1 MGRFWSEFKK
11 SWNDQMIQYGFKP
24 PADTGTGDG
33 NADPD
38 VVWQPIYEKFRYR
51 MGRDPYS
58 FRELK
63 DWWDSY

>member
-1 MGRFWSEFKK
+1 
-11 SWNDQMIQYGFKP
+11 MIQYGFKP